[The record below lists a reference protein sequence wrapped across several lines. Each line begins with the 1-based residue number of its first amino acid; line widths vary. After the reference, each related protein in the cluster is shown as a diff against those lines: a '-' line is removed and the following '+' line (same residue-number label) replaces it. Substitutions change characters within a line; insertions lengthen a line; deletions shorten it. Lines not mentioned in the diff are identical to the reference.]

1 VALTA
6 VKLKNLTGKDF
17 PKLFTKHKALW
28 GQKAKQAYLFTKA
41 SVVPTG
47 QLVRP
52 DDVLPLLESTLEL
65 VPEFYDHLADKRL
78 TQLYWKTR
86 FAEYILDQLWTELEQ
101 ESEKEAEDDGEGT
114 S

>member
-1 VALTA
+1 MALTA
-6 VKLKNLTGKDF
+6 VKLKSLTDKDF
-17 PKLFTKHKALW
+17 PDLFTRHKALW
-28 GQKAKQAYLFTKA
+28 KTKAKQAYEFTRA

-65 VPEFYDHLADKRL
+65 VPEFYKHLEEKRL

-86 FAEYILDQLWTELEQ
+86 FAEYILDQLWSEL
-101 ESEKEAEDDGEGT
+101 EKEAEDDETGT
-114 S
+114 G

>member
-6 VKLKNLTGKDF
+6 VKLKSLTDKDF
-17 PKLFTKHKALW
+17 PKLFTKHKKLW
-28 GQKAKQAYLFTKA
+28 TQKGKQAYLFTKA

-65 VPEFYDHLADKRL
+65 VPEFYNHLAEKRL

-86 FAEYILDQLWTELEQ
+86 FAEYILDQLWTELE
-101 ESEKEAEDDGEGT
+101 KEGKDDGEGT